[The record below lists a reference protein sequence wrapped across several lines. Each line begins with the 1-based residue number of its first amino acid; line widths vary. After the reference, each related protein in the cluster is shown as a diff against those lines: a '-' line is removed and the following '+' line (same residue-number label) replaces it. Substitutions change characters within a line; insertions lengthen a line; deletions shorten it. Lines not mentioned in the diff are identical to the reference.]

1 MQQPS
6 ILQRIKTM
14 GRQILPKGSS
24 LWLYGSRARGDYRSD
39 SDWDLIV
46 LLNQDRQQLQDFDHY
61 AYPFVEMGWL
71 LGTEINPMLYTR
83 KEWQERQFTPFF
95 HNVEND
101 KIVLV

>member
-1 MQQPS
+1 MQKPS

-46 LLNQDRQQLQDFDHY
+46 LVNQDRQQLQDFDHY
-61 AYPFVEMGWL
+61 AYPFVEMGWQHN
-71 LGTEINPMLYTR
+71 TTISPMIYTR
-83 KEWQERQFTPFF
+83 QEWQARSFTPFY
-95 HNVEND
+95 HNVQQD
-101 KIVLV
+101 KIVLQ